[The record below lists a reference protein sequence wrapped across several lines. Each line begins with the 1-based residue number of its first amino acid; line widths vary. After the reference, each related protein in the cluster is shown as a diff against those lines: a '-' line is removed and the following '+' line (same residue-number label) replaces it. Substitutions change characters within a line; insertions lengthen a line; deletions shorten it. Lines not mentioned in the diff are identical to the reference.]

1 MPYGIAAG
9 QRKQKPSS
17 ETLEVWL
24 TFAAMTNLLAPLA
37 WHLMILGAIAAAI
50 GYVSSTGVIGR
61 MKVSTEFPVLF
72 GGLGVFLIGFMTL
85 LA

>member
-1 MPYGIAAG
+1 
-9 QRKQKPSS
+9 
-17 ETLEVWL
+17 
-24 TFAAMTNLLAPLA
+24 MTNFLAPWA
-37 WHLMILGAIAAAI
+37 WHLMILGAIAVAI
-50 GYVSSTGVIGR
+50 VYVSSTGVIGR